1 MRRATISVITTAM
14 ISVALIAAPGPEAE
28 ITLSHLK
35 IAAEERSIKGS
46 YMGSCVAKRDIPR
59 YLNMFQNGS
68 LPVDKLMSRLI
79 GFDDLNAAM
88 DRLADAKTVREVLI
102 P

>member
-1 MRRATISVITTAM
+1 MPGAETM
-14 ISVALIAAPGPEAE
+14 IN
-28 ITLSHLK
+28 LSHLK
-35 IAAEERSIKGS
+35 IAAEGRCIKGS

-59 YLNMFQNGS
+59 YLNMFQNGI
-68 LPVDKLMSRLI
+68 LPVNRLMSRSI

-88 DRLADAKTVREVLI
+88 DRLADAKTIREVLI

>member
-1 MRRATISVITTAM
+1 
-14 ISVALIAAPGPEAE
+14 
-28 ITLSHLK
+28 
-35 IAAEERSIKGS
+35 
-46 YMGSCVAKRDIPR
+46 
-59 YLNMFQNGS
+59 MFQNGS